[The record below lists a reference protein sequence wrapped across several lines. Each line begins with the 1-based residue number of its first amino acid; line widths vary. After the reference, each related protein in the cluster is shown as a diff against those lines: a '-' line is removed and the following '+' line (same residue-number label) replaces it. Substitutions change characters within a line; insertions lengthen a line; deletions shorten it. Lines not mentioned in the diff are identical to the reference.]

1 MMDYRT
7 VWIPN
12 REQFFEM
19 LEHFSMNGYKIEP
32 EIEHHEMDILED
44 EFPYAETCFRD
55 HNINYVILF

>member
-1 MMDYRT
+1 MEYRT

-32 EIEHHEMDILED
+32 EIIDIE
-44 EFPYAETCFRD
+44 ESEE
-55 HNINYVILF
+55 